1 MSSTTPGSEPDRRD
15 LDGDGL
21 PDRPVSGDGATASE
35 APATESTTDDV
46 AAAQAEVD
54 PTAPDAEHVD
64 RVEQPDATSDP
75 TSSGDEQHAFTG
87 TAAASESASDSTPV
101 APAASDSVADR
112 EADTADERSEL
123 DAAVERART
132 EHPPVVSSDPADR
145 TDTTAMQ
152 RDELAAGNAEPVRAA
167 EVRRET
173 GVPETVGAAG
183 IGAAAGVGAATAAPE
198 TPAPPSPQTIYVQ
211 APTPP
216 REKGNRGFGV
226 LVGLIATVAFALLY
240 AGISY
245 LVITWYGAGR
255 GDGIRVFTE
264 FLAQPVFW
272 IPVIFFFLAFAL
284 LAAILNRA
292 AWWTWAVFGLGVG
305 IIVYFSYIGASLLT
319 VAAWQFTPQQ
329 AADFVAERWVDPFA
343 IIAFIV
349 ARELPIWFGGWIAA
363 RGRTVGERNIR
374 AREEYDRQLAAGPR
388 PVTSS
393 R

>member
-1 MSSTTPGSEPDRRD
+1 MSSTTPGSEPGRGD
-15 LDGDGL
+15 LDRDGL
-21 PDRPVSGDGATASE
+21 PDRTTADD
-35 APATESTTDDV
+35 ASTTDAAADSPTTGGPSSDDV
-46 AAAQAEVD
+46 AAEQARVD
-54 PTAPDAEHVD
+54 PTAPDADHVD
-64 RVEQPDATSDP
+64 RVDPPQAEPDP
-75 TSSGDEQHAFTG
+75 TSSAADHDFTG
-87 TAAASESASDSTPV
+87 TEGAEEPAPAATTAAAASGPASSTG
-101 APAASDSVADR
+101 ADAIDER
-112 EADTADERSEL
+112 SERSEL

-132 EHPPVVSSDPADR
+132 DHPPVVD
-145 TDTTAMQ
+145 DTAVI
-152 RDELAAGNAEPVRAA
+152 DEHPEPVRAEA
-167 EVRRET
+167 VRRET
-173 GVPETVGAAG
+173 GVPETVGAADVG
-183 IGAAAGVGAATAAPE
+183 AAGVGSASAAPE
-198 TPAPPSPQTIYVQ
+198 TPAPPMPQTIYVQ

-255 GDGIRVFTE
+255 GDGIRVYTE

-272 IPVIFFFLAFAL
+272 IPIVFFFLAFAL
-284 LAAILNRA
+284 LAVILNRA

-305 IIVYFSYIGASLLT
+305 IIVYFSYIGGALLT

-363 RGRTVGERNIR
+363 RGRTVGERNAQ
-374 AREEYDRQLAAGPR
+374 AREEYDRQLAAGPQ
-388 PVTSS
+388 PVSQT

>member
-1 MSSTTPGSEPDRRD
+1 MSSTTPGSDPDRRD
-15 LDGDGL
+15 LDGDGVS
-21 PDRPVSGDGATASE
+21 DRPVGDEAT
-35 APATESTTDDV
+35 TDDSTTDATADDV
-46 AAAQAEVD
+46 SAAQAEVD

-64 RVEQPDATSDP
+64 RVEPPAAAPDP
-75 TSSGDEQHAFTG
+75 TAASDDADHAFTG
-87 TAAASESASDSTPV
+87 TDADPEPV
-101 APAASDSVADR
+101 SPEPAPAVPYDAAPNGEDD
-112 EADTADERSEL
+112 RSEL

-152 RDELAAGNAEPVRAA
+152 RDDLVAASPEPVRAE

-173 GVPETVGAAG
+173 GVPETVGAA
-183 IGAAAGVGAATAAPE
+183 AAGAGVGAATAAPE
-198 TPAPPSPQTIYVQ
+198 APAPPLPQTIYVQ

-216 REKGNRGFGV
+216 KEKGNRGFGV
-226 LVGLIATVAFALLY
+226 LVGLIATVAFAVLY

-255 GDGIRVFTE
+255 GDGIRVYTE

-272 IPVIFFFLAFAL
+272 VPVVFFFLAFAL

-292 AWWTWAVFGLGVG
+292 AWWTWAVFGLAVG
-305 IIVYFSYIGASLLT
+305 IIVYFSYIGGALLT
-319 VAAWQFTPQQ
+319 VGAWQFTPQQ

-349 ARELPIWFGGWIAA
+349 ARELPIWFGGWVAA
-363 RGRTVGERNIR
+363 RGRTVGERNVR
-374 AREEYDRQLAAGPR
+374 AREEYDRQLAAGPQ

>member
-21 PDRPVSGDGATASE
+21 SDRPAVDDGPTTAEATDATPTTDH
-35 APATESTTDDV
+35 APGDDV
-46 AAAQAEVD
+46 AAEQADVD
-54 PTAPDAEHVD
+54 PTAPDAERVD
-64 RVEQPDATSDP
+64 RVEHPDAAPDP
-75 TSSGDEQHAFTG
+75 TTQSSDVEHGFTG
-87 TAAASESASDSTPV
+87 TDAAAEPV
-101 APAASDSVADR
+101 PAEPLPATDPDA
-112 EADTADERSEL
+112 AAERSEL

-132 EHPPVVSSDPADR
+132 EHPPVVDE
-145 TDTTAMQ
+145 TAVI
-152 RDELAAGNAEPVRAA
+152 DEHPEPVRAA

-198 TPAPPSPQTIYVQ
+198 TPAPPLPQTIYVQ

-216 REKGNRGFGV
+216 KEKGNRGFGV

-255 GDGIRVFTE
+255 GDGIRVYTE

-292 AWWTWAVFGLGVG
+292 AWWTWAVFGLAIG
-305 IIVYFSYIGASLLT
+305 IVVYFSYIGAALLT

-349 ARELPIWFGGWIAA
+349 ARELPIWFGGWVAA
-363 RGRTVGERNIR
+363 RGRTVGERNVR
-374 AREEYDRQLAAGPR
+374 AREEYDRQLAAGPQ
-388 PVTSS
+388 PVTPT